1 MPRKGFDKVI
11 SANELLHCNMTA
23 SYWSLGCRLLINTA
37 MSHEPIAIMLRTIVC
52 SGALL
57 CLMTPALADAQR
69 IEAAQWTAIP
79 TSSFSAVVAA
89 QRFDRP
95 GFAGLGVANVPEMR
109 PTAASIA
116 PANASIG
123 NTVAA
128 DATMITELENVISP
142 DLEAYA
148 LALAFL
154 GLIGLI
160 ARRCTAA

>member
-1 MPRKGFDKVI
+1 
-11 SANELLHCNMTA
+11 
-23 SYWSLGCRLLINTA
+23 
-37 MSHEPIAIMLRTIVC
+37 MLRTIVC

-57 CLMTPALADAQR
+57 GLMMPALADTQGTQ
-69 IEAAQWTAIP
+69 AAQWTAVP
-79 TSSFSAVVAA
+79 TASFSAVVAA

-95 GFAGLGVANVPEMR
+95 GFAGLGAAIAPEMR

-116 PANASIG
+116 PASPSIG

-128 DATMITELENVISP
+128 DATVITELENVISP

>member
-1 MPRKGFDKVI
+1 
-11 SANELLHCNMTA
+11 
-23 SYWSLGCRLLINTA
+23 
-37 MSHEPIAIMLRTIVC
+37 MLRTIVC

-57 CLMTPALADAQR
+57 GLMMPALADAQR
-69 IEAAQWTAIP
+69 TQAAQLTVIP
-79 TSSFSAVVAA
+79 TPSFSAVVAA

-95 GFAGLGVANVPEMR
+95 GFAGLGAANVPEMR
-109 PTAASIA
+109 PTAASVA
-116 PANASIG
+116 PASAGIK

-128 DATMITELENVISP
+128 DATVITELENVISP

-160 ARRCTAA
+160 ARKCTAA